1 MEVAGITV
9 VPFIDTDGAPCVEVV
24 IVGTDA
30 DQTVVIDAQGAELAL
45 GHRDGKFQILD
56 FRGADAVSG

>member
-30 DQTVVIDAQGAELAL
+30 DQTVVVDAEGAEFTL
-45 GHRDGKFQILD
+45 GYKDGKFQVLD